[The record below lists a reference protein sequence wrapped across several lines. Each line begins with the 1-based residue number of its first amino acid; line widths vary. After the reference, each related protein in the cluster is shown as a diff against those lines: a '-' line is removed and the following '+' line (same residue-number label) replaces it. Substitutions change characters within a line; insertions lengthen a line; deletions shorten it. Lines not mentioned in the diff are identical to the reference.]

1 MGMSRSSSGQD
12 RKVDPSG
19 KCDNHAIQTVTDE
32 RSSAMQA
39 PSEMAAFVRIV
50 ETGGFAAAGA
60 RPRPDGLRLSK
71 GLARLEA
78 RLGVRLLTRT
88 TRRIGLTPEGEAY
101 LARARDILSLIEAA
115 EADVTRGRARPSG
128 LLRVNTGTAFARH
141 RLIPILPEFFARYPE
156 VTIDLGVTDRRVDL
170 VAEGADVLLRTGEL
184 GDSSL
189 VARKISG
196 GRRVVCAAPAYLAR
210 RGRPAAPDDLL
221 AHDCLVLR
229 GLARL
234 TAWPFRSGEGI
245 RTLSVRGAVTTD
257 SAEALRDLALAGL
270 GIIRVT
276 EFLVARDIAEGRLEP
291 LLQAEHVSEEV
302 PIWAVMAPGRH
313 RMPRVQAF
321 VDFVARHAGA

>member
-1 MGMSRSSSGQD
+1 M
-12 RKVDPSG
+12 
-19 KCDNHAIQTVTDE
+19 QT
-32 RSSAMQA
+32 
-39 PSEMAAFVRIV
+39 PGEMAAFVRIV
-50 ETGGFAAAGA
+50 ETGGFAAAA
-60 RPRPDGLRLSK
+60 RGLGLTASALSK
-71 GLARLEA
+71 GMARLEG

-88 TRRIGLTPEGEAY
+88 TRRIALTPEGEEY
-101 LARARDILSLIEAA
+101 LARARDILALIEAA

-189 VARKISG
+189 VARRIAG

-210 RGRPAAPDDLL
+210 RGRPSAPDELL

-245 RTLSVRGAVTTD
+245 RTLGVRGVVTTD

-276 EFLVARDIAEGRLEP
+276 EFLVARDIAAGRLEP

-302 PIWAVMAPGRH
+302 PVWAVMAPGRN

-321 VDFVARHAGA
+321 VEFLAQRAGDQARDEARPDAR